1 MSEDRNIYELLWK
14 ALKWLLERIFNILV
28 LFIRL
33 TIYWIVKLIYKIF
46 NLREIDIQRQR
57 NIYENLDD
65 NVTYKH
71 EFCFPKSEE
80 FLTSWIFIQ
89 DVISSWELDKDD
101 EREFYDFILS
111 LIAESERNA
120 FNVTYEYLRTK
131 DMKEPSF
138 QDMAIQEIFK
148 SNSDVEPRAKVENPL
163 RQKEG
168 IKLHYKRE
176 REKNNKVDE
185 AKARGIF

>member
-1 MSEDRNIYELLWK
+1 MEDRVNVYQLLWHC
-14 ALKWLLERIFNILV
+14 LKWLIRRIFDIIV

-57 NIYENLDD
+57 NIYEHLDD

-71 EFCFPKSEE
+71 EFCFPKSES
-80 FLTSWIFIQ
+80 FLESWIFIQ
-89 DVISSWELDKDD
+89 DLINSWDLDEDD
-101 EREFYDFILS
+101 EREFYDFILT

-120 FNVTYEYLRTK
+120 FNITTEYLRTK
-131 DMKEPSF
+131 DLREPSF
-138 QDMAIQEIFK
+138 QDLCVQGIFNT
-148 SNSDVEPRAKVENPL
+148 NSDIEVRAKVENPL

-168 IKLHYKRE
+168 IRLHYKRE
-176 REKNNKVDE
+176 REKNNTVDE
-185 AKARGIF
+185 AKAKGIY

>member
-1 MSEDRNIYELLWK
+1 MEDRVNVYQLLWHC
-14 ALKWLLERIFNILV
+14 LKWLIRRIFDIIV

-57 NIYENLDD
+57 NIYEHLDD

-71 EFCFPKSEE
+71 EFCFPKSES
-80 FLTSWIFIQ
+80 FLESWIFIQ
-89 DVISSWELDKDD
+89 DLINSWDLDEDD
-101 EREFYDFILS
+101 EREFYDFILT

-120 FNVTYEYLRTK
+120 FNITTEYLRTK
-131 DMKEPSF
+131 DLREPSF
-138 QDMAIQEIFK
+138 QDLCVQGIFNT
-148 SNSDVEPRAKVENPL
+148 NSDVEVRAKVENPL

-168 IKLHYKRE
+168 IRLHYKRE
-176 REKNNKVDE
+176 REKNDKVNE
-185 AKARGIF
+185 SKAKGIF